1 MRRIFEAALVVLLF
15 AAPSAR
21 AEAQGANVLFPV
33 DSIEQRLSEGSF
45 RVIDRRESR
54 GISGERTSRTALS
67 FSDGL
72 LLVVKWARAPRGGEE
87 FNNSP
92 QYELAA
98 YEVQKLFLGEDDYVV
113 PPTVVRAFPI
123 EEYKALDAGDPD
135 VHPTFRG
142 TRSILAVLQYWLLS
156 VTPENIWDSERYRTD
171 GEYARHLGDFN
182 VLTYLIR
189 HSDSNT
195 GNYLISTNPNAPR
208 VFSVDNGIAFSSR
221 ESNRGMEWRRI
232 RVDSV
237 PAETV
242 QRLRSLTREDVTR
255 ALETVAEFR
264 VLPDST
270 LERVAPTPSFDGG
283 RGVRRSGDRIQLG
296 LTHSEIGAL
305 WRRIGQLLRLVD
317 TGRIGVI

>member
-1 MRRIFEAALVVLLF
+1 VRRILEAALVALLL
-15 AAPSAR
+15 ATPAVR
-21 AEAQGANVLFPV
+21 AEAQGNNIILPV

-45 RVIDRRESR
+45 HVIDRRESR

-67 FSDGL
+67 FSDGE

-98 YEVQKLFLGEDDYVV
+98 YEVQKLFFDEDDYVV
-113 PPTVVRAFPI
+113 PPTVVRAFPV
-123 EEYKALDAGDPD
+123 ETYKALDAGDPD
-135 VHPTFRG
+135 VEPTFRG
-142 TRSILAVLQYWLLS
+142 TRSILAVLQYWLLN
-156 VTPENIWDSERYRTD
+156 VTPEGIWDGERYRTD
-171 GEYARHLGDFN
+171 REYARHLGNFN

-195 GNYLISTNPNAPR
+195 GNYLISTNPVSPR

-221 ESNRGMEWRRI
+221 ESDRGMEWRRV
-232 RVDSV
+232 RVDAV
-237 PAETV
+237 PAATV
-242 QRLRSLTREDVTR
+242 ERLRSLTREELTR

-270 LERVAPTPSFDGG
+270 LERVAATPSLDRG
-283 RGVRRSGDRIQLG
+283 RGVRHSADRIQLG
-296 LTHSEIGAL
+296 LTGSEIGAL
-305 WRRIGQLLRLVD
+305 WGRIGRLLRLVD
-317 TGRIGVI
+317 SGRIEVL